1 MIMSKIEEQPDSINA
16 PIYTDPGKTVTE
28 NIVRLQKAKSD
39 IRKWYSQMVSVGHW
53 GLLFYTGNDRGY
65 GFIISTEVDMDNH
78 TVMNIDVP

>member
-39 IRKWYSQMVSVGHW
+39 IRK
-53 GLLFYTGNDRGY
+53 
-65 GFIISTEVDMDNH
+65 
-78 TVMNIDVP
+78 